1 MKKRVFATIIVALM
15 TVALSTVVFAQEVT
29 DPEKVIKEET
39 FNAGEEHLQREF
51 HNSEIWR
58 AGYYVEYLD
67 GVIFNL
73 EETAR
78 IKKEVVTNYTEL
90 AKVNPMYAQYIPQAT
105 REAQKA
111 EEWVEF
117 YKLYKKCVQTD
128 FRGRYGM

>member
-1 MKKRVFATIIVALM
+1 MRFKVILTAMILSILM
-15 TVALSTVVFAQEVT
+15 AVPVMAQEVT

-39 FNAGEEHLQREF
+39 FNAGEEILQKEF

-73 EETAR
+73 EEYAR
-78 IKKEVVTNYTEL
+78 IKKEVLDNYTDL

-105 REAQKA
+105 RDYQKA
-111 EEWVEF
+111 LEWVAY
-117 YKLYKKCVQTD
+117 YKLYNKCVQVD
-128 FRGRYGM
+128 FKGRYGF